1 MSDYTIWGE
10 NDVQLHG
17 PSWGRR
23 VIQHIQ
29 CAADDKYQYTQTH
42 KAGQFREQHEDAL
55 SHSVSTSSMNILLVV
70 VAS

>member
-1 MSDYTIWGE
+1 
-10 NDVQLHG
+10 
-17 PSWGRR
+17 

-29 CAADDKYQYTQTH
+29 PAADDKYQYTQTH

>member
-1 MSDYTIWGE
+1 MSDYTIWAE
-10 NDVQLHG
+10 NDVQLYG
-17 PSWGRR
+17 PAWRRR

-29 CAADDKYQYTQTH
+29 PAADDKYQYTQTH